1 MDSYRI
7 FTDATADLSAELL
20 AGLPPVEVIPM
31 QVEIGG
37 KEYTYGSPGGI
48 TTREFY
54 RMQREGNF
62 ASTTQINPGVYLQYF
77 EPWLRE
83 GTDILY
89 LCFSS
94 GLSGTFQTAEMAVE
108 ELSAEYPERTIVC
121 IDTLCASIG
130 EGLIVREAA
139 KMQAQGLT
147 LDELTAW
154 VTARRLNVC
163 HWFTV
168 DTLTHLK
175 HGGQI
180 SAAAAVM
187 GTALQIKPLLHVDE
201 QGKLEAV
208 EKPRGRKK
216 AITAQVERMEQ
227 GWMPELGKTV
237 LIGDG
242 DDPGASAMLKKAV
255 LERFPDA
262 EVLISDIGPVIG
274 AHTGPGILVL
284 IYWGNNR

>member
-48 TTREFY
+48 TPREFY

-62 ASTTQINPGVYLQYF
+62 ASTTQINPGVYLRYF
-77 EPWLRE
+77 EPWLRA

-108 ELSAEYPERTIVC
+108 ELRAEYPERKIVC

-147 LDELTAW
+147 LDELAAW
-154 VTARRLNVC
+154 VTARRLHVC

-175 HGGQI
+175 HGGRRRENWERG
-180 SAAAAVM
+180 SC
-187 GTALQIKPLLHVDE
+187 GNNWGCCEPLL
-201 QGKLEAV
+201 
-208 EKPRGRKK
+208 
-216 AITAQVERMEQ
+216 
-227 GWMPELGKTV
+227 
-237 LIGDG
+237 
-242 DDPGASAMLKKAV
+242 
-255 LERFPDA
+255 
-262 EVLISDIGPVIG
+262 
-274 AHTGPGILVL
+274 TGSLL
-284 IYWGNNR
+284 